1 MLKDPRPDGCAG
13 FWLLHADDE
22 LLLFTAED
30 QSMVEAGLLAIVV
43 GGCAGRYGM
52 ADGAVG

>member
-1 MLKDPRPDGCAG
+1 MLKEPIPDDGAG
-13 FWLLHADDE
+13 FWLLHADE

-30 QSMVEAGLLAIVV
+30 QSMVEDGVMVFVV

-52 ADGAVG
+52 ADGAEG